1 MAPQRQRPRSGRLAF
16 IAAGIV
22 TSVALA
28 SGPVYAVGAGAVR
41 AGDPPAPTPTT
52 AEPPLNSPAGGGVP
66 AAGSASAATGTP
78 RPVAGVPTAAV
89 TDGVKPAR
97 QGAAGLPAFGAY
109 LDFGPEGVARIEQ
122 LSRWLGGTELR
133 VGHTYLPGDR
143 WSNIEGAP
151 GFLDAWA
158 DWRRRQDDRMLV
170 LNVPMMERNEEG
182 LSDGQ
187 VRRLLRE
194 AETGAFDHHFRA
206 LAERL
211 VELKVPDTVIVL
223 GWEMNGITY
232 SHRCGPDPEAW
243 KTYWNR
249 IVTAMRSVP
258 GQRFRFDFA
267 PNRGLDAIPWT
278 ECYPGDDTVDIIGMD
293 AYDQPS
299 GLSFDEQVKEPY
311 GLQEQVDFA
320 KAHGK
325 SISYPEWG
333 LYRNG
338 DNVTYMKDMLAWIDE
353 HKPLYNTLTDYCPHG
368 VWQCQD
374 NPSAA
379 EAYRAA
385 LSPFDDPQPT
395 APAATPAP
403 TSDPASTPTSAA
415 ASTSVP
421 ASTPTTEPASTPE
434 PTPTPTPTP
443 EPEPTPEPVST
454 TTVTPEP
461 VPTPVKTPVSKP
473 VPTPVQT
480 PVETP
485 VSEPVSTPTA
495 TPEPVP
501 TPVKT
506 PVSEPVSTPTATPE
520 PVPTPVKTPVSEP
533 VSTPTPTPTP
543 PPAREPV
550 PHATPDPA
558 TCAPL
563 ELGDWVEYWLGGK
576 PCVRLDW
583 APDEW
588 WSGDR
593 WSSGW

>member
-1 MAPQRQRPRSGRLAF
+1 MAPEQRPRSGKLAF

-41 AGDPPAPTPTT
+41 VGDPPAPTPTT
-52 AEPPLNSPAGGGVP
+52 ANPPVNSSAGGVVP
-66 AAGSASAATGTP
+66 AAGANPAVRPASTPTGPPASTP
-78 RPVAGVPTAAV
+78 AVPEKPRA
-89 TDGVKPAR
+89 DGANPAR
-97 QGAAGLPAFGAY
+97 PGVAGLPAFGAY
-109 LDFGPEGVARIEQ
+109 LDYGPEGVARIAQ

-170 LNVPMMERNEEG
+170 LNVPMMEHNEEG
-182 LSDGQ
+182 LSDDQ
-187 VRRLLRE
+187 VRLLLGE
-194 AETGAFDHHFRA
+194 ATTGAFDHHFRA

-232 SHRCGPDPEAW
+232 THRCGPDPEAW

-267 PNRGLDAIPWT
+267 PNRGRDAVPWT
-278 ECYPGDDTVDIIGMD
+278 ECYPGDDTVDILGMD

-299 GLSFDEQVKEPY
+299 GLSFEEQVKEPY

-338 DNVTYMKDMLAWIDE
+338 DNATYMNDMLAWIDE
-353 HKPLYNTLTDYCPHG
+353 HKPVYNTLTDYCPHG

-374 NPSAA
+374 NPQAA
-379 EAYRAA
+379 QAYRAA
-385 LSPFDDPQPT
+385 LSHVTDSPPT
-395 APAATPAP
+395 APAPTP
-403 TSDPASTPTSAA
+403 TSQPASTPTPA
-415 ASTSVP
+415 ASEPTQPPAPTSEPVSTPTPEATSRPEP
-421 ASTPTTEPASTPE
+421 ASTPTPEPAPASEPVATPEPASTPE
-434 PTPTPTPTP
+434 PVSSPTPTPTPTP
-443 EPEPTPEPVST
+443 TSKPKPKPTPVKTPKPVPTPVETSKPKPT
-454 TTVTPEP
+454 PVETPTPEP
-461 VPTPVKTPVSKP
+461 VPTP
-473 VPTPVQT
+473 
-480 PVETP
+480 
-485 VSEPVSTPTA
+485 A
-495 TPEPVP
+495 
-501 TPVKT
+501 
-506 PVSEPVSTPTATPE
+506 
-520 PVPTPVKTPVSEP
+520 KTPVSEP

-550 PHATPDPA
+550 PDVTPDRT
-558 TCAPL
+558 TCASL
-563 ELGDWVEYWLGGK
+563 DLGDWVEYWIGGK
-576 PCVRLDW
+576 PCVHLDL
-583 APDEW
+583 PSDEW
-588 WSGDR
+588 WSGDW